1 MRTNSIDVKTKQEG
15 NKLWSAE
22 FWSLLLANLFASMAM
37 YMLLPI
43 EPIVIGKHFHEDLA
57 ISGTVV
63 SIFGI
68 GIFTWGPMANYWL
81 DRHSRKSICLYA
93 LLFMVVFTV
102 STLFDLPE
110 WSYVVARFC
119 QGSAFGLFQI
129 AMGSTLL
136 IDLTH
141 TSLRTRAAHV
151 YYWFSRF
158 ALSLGPASALCL
170 NLFYETRF
178 VIWLSAACSFA
189 AFLLVLQLKVPF
201 RTPLEPKRFSTDRF
215 WMGRAKPLFFN
226 MFLTTFALGILLF
239 MNFSITF
246 FSMLMPGMLIALLL
260 HEICFQGRDSRTEIL
275 LGATLLAL
283 VFCGNLTKAIT
294 IDHILSGTLAGA
306 GIGLIT
312 SRYLLYFIRV
322 AEHCERGTGQSTYM
336 LGWECGIYIGMM
348 VCSLL
353 IGNHHRMADY
363 IGLGAILTSAIIYL
377 CYTHHWFLHHCRKDI
392 K

>member
-1 MRTNSIDVKTKQEG
+1 MAQTQIAKSN
-15 NKLWSAE
+15 LWKPE

-63 SIFGI
+63 SIFGV

-81 DRHSRKSICLYA
+81 DRKSRKSVCLRA
-93 LLFMVVFTV
+93 LLFMLIFTLC
-102 STLFDLPE
+102 TLFKLPE
-110 WSYVVARFC
+110 WSYIVARFC

-141 TSLRTRAAHV
+141 TRLRTRAAHV

-170 NLFYETRF
+170 NLFYETRY
-178 VIWLSAACSFA
+178 VIWLSAFCSFA
-189 AFLLVLQLKVPF
+189 AFLLVLQLNVPF
-201 RTPLEPKRFSTDRF
+201 RTPLEPKICSTDRF
-215 WMGRAKPLFFN
+215 WMNKAKPLFFTMIPN
-226 MFLTTFALGILLF
+226 TFALGLLLF
-239 MNFSITF
+239 MNLSITF
-246 FSMLMPGMLIALLL
+246 FTMLMTGMLVALLL
-260 HEICFQGRDSRTEIL
+260 HELFFKGKDSQTEML

-283 VFCGNLTKAIT
+283 VFGGSLTEAISLDNL
-294 IDHILSGTLAGA
+294 LSGIFTGA

-336 LGWECGIYIGMM
+336 LGWEFGIYSGMM
-348 VCSLL
+348 VCSQLVEQ
-353 IGNHHRMADY
+353 HHQFINYLGLGTIIVSAIAY
-363 IGLGAILTSAIIYL
+363 IG
-377 CYTHHWFLHHCRKDI
+377 YTHQWFVRNCRKDI